1 MIIALLLALQ
11 AEPKFEDK
19 TIEYKG
25 GTVKYQVCVPAGY
38 EAAKPMPLIL
48 FLHGSGEQGDD
59 GQKQSSVGIG
69 PAIRKNPQGWAPF
82 LTLLPQKPRARGGFM
97 EYEDLILAQ
106 LEKTKKEYKIDE
118 ARIYLTGLSMGGM
131 GSWLL
136 AGKHPQLWA
145 AVAPV
150 CGAGNPADAP
160 KIKIANTKALGAEVR
175 LYDRYREDREAI
187 ARSIAEERG
196 FVLVP
201 PYDDPAI
208 IAGQGT
214 IGLEIAD
221 DFAAMGEAP
230 DVVVVP
236 CSGGGL
242 SSGIALA
249 ITTRFPEARV
259 FACEPARFDDTGRS
273 LAAGKRLSNPPDQKS
288 ICDALLSS
296 TPGEITW
303 PILKDRLTG
312 ALTATDEEA
321 LAAVSFAARRM
332 KLVVEPGG
340 AVALACALQG
350 RTPKPARNIVIVCSG
365 GNIDD
370 EMLQKAMSIGD

>member
-1 MIIALLLALQ
+1 MQLQNRVPVFADVEAAARRIAGTAQRTPLLNYPMLDARVGTRAFVKPECLQKTGSFKFRGALNKVRSALEAGAVPGVVAFSSGNHAQGVAAAAGLA
-11 AEPKFEDK
+11 K
-19 TIEYKG
+19 
-25 GTVKYQVCVPAGY
+25 VPAIIV
-38 EAAKPMPLIL
+38 M
-48 FLHGSGEQGDD
+48 
-59 GQKQSSVGIG
+59 
-69 PAIRKNPQGWAPF
+69 
-82 LTLLPQKPRARGGFM
+82 
-97 EYEDLILAQ
+97 
-106 LEKTKKEYKIDE
+106 
-118 ARIYLTGLSMGGM
+118 
-131 GSWLL
+131 
-136 AGKHPQLWA
+136 
-145 AVAPV
+145 
-150 CGAGNPADAP
+150 PADAP